1 MSKEI
6 KPINHEKQVL
16 TQIFQGPLPPPN
28 ILEEFER
35 IKPGTAQEIIEMASR
50 EQEHQIFMEKSKINY
65 ANKNLIFN
73 FILGLIGQIGTIVIT
88 LVGFF
93 MAFLYIKAGEATLGY
108 LVALIST
115 AISGYLIWWKVRS
128 NSQQE
133 NKTKKKKK
141 QK

>member
-1 MSKEI
+1 MPKEI

-16 TQIFQGPLPPPN
+16 THIFQGPLPPPN

-35 IKPGTAQEIIEMASR
+35 IKPGAAQEIIEMASR
-50 EQEHQIFMEKSKINY
+50 EQEHQIFMEKSKLNY
-65 ANKNLIFN
+65 ANKNLTFN

-115 AISGYLIWWKVRS
+115 VSTPVS
-128 NSQQE
+128 F
-133 NKTKKKKK
+133 
-141 QK
+141 